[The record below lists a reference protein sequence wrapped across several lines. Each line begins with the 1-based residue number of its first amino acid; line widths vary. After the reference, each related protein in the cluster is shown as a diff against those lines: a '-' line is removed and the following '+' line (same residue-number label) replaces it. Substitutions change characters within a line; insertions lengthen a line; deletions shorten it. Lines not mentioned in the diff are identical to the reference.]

1 MARSTAQKHRLKLLR
16 EGKMDP
22 QVKRSPFAQFDL
34 DLRTKKTKT
43 KKEKMNQRKHRN
55 QLTRDE
61 WDGSF
66 LYVKKRLGQKYVS
79 TSSNRF
85 TALQA
90 DLFRRDGAEPFLS
103 LAL

>member
-22 QVKRSPFAQFDL
+22 QVKRSPFAQIDL

-55 QLTRDE
+55 QLTREE

-66 LYVKKRLGQKYVS
+66 LYVKKEAGTKTCL
-79 TSSNRF
+79 N
-85 TALQA
+85 
-90 DLFRRDGAEPFLS
+90 LFKPVQCASGGLFPQGRQLPLRSPHN
-103 LAL
+103 